1 MRLQTSLLAA
11 LLAIGAFAAP
21 QRASAQEVR
30 PNWMVPV
37 QERGQDRQ
45 SVRPVREILDSLRAR
60 FGGEYVSHRLEDG
73 ARPVYV
79 VRWRMPDGV
88 TTRDFRVDAVS
99 GQFR

>member
-1 MRLQTSLLAA
+1 M
-11 LLAIGAFAAP
+11 
-21 QRASAQEVR
+21 
-30 PNWMVPV
+30 
-37 QERGQDRQ
+37 
-45 SVRPVREILDSLRAR
+45 RPVREILDALRSR

-79 VRWRMPDGV
+79 IRWRMPDGV

>member
-1 MRLQTSLLAA
+1 MRVKTSLLAA
-11 LLAIGAFAAP
+11 LLTIAAFAAP
-21 QRASAQEVR
+21 QRASAQDVR
-30 PNWMVPV
+30 PNWMIPA

-45 SVRPVREILDSLRAR
+45 AVRPVREILDTLRSR

-79 VRWRMPDGV
+79 IRWRMPDGV